1 MANLTILIHRGWIHT
16 IIMVT
21 VITVLTLLNS
31 GWIDKFN
38 ASVVTLKLLIAI
50 YGCVNGRYTI
60 HNGRIL
66 EITLNATDFTQK
78 TAAGITSVVIMELAL
93 LNSGWIYT

>member
-1 MANLTILIHRGWIHT
+1 MAG
-16 IIMVT
+16 
-21 VITVLTLLNS
+21 LTL
-31 GWIDKFN
+31 N

-78 TAAGITSVVIMELAL
+78 TAAGITCCNNGAGTAKQWLDLHLMLDNEVDTTDSNLVL
-93 LNSGWIYT
+93 L